1 MLVCVNIQL
10 NSALC
15 KVCIETMVSAQK
27 ARSISMMIKSNPG
40 NYFVRW
46 ENGGDDLFVP
56 IKKEK
61 KPLKI
66 REVLRY
72 LDKFPGEK
80 GQGNL
85 NQYFSNYVPETMN
98 WGVVNTRSLFKE
110 FIVLSK
116 FEKWRLNFYMLDMR

>member
-1 MLVCVNIQL
+1 
-10 NSALC
+10 
-15 KVCIETMVSAQK
+15 MVSAQK

-46 ENGGDDLFVP
+46 DNGGDDLFVP

-80 GQGNL
+80 G
-85 NQYFSNYVPETMN
+85 
-98 WGVVNTRSLFKE
+98 
-110 FIVLSK
+110 
-116 FEKWRLNFYMLDMR
+116 